1 MWRIQP
7 SNLIW
12 TIFTVW
18 QDCVSFEAEL
28 SLKSP
33 YRKTSLMESVLKSPV
48 TSYLVQTIWNS
59 LNTLILLGRL
69 ICETTVQPRA
79 KEQQNWMISGKS
91 LHKSSLKTV
100 CMMNFKELW
109 LFFCLRATVSFQN
122 NDAALEPRPDIWAWI
137 EASSKLTF
145 HWWMVLRVLQF
156 YVIFLFLSW
165 NMIM

>member
-1 MWRIQP
+1 MWCIQP
-7 SNLIW
+7 SNLICSFNCC
-12 TIFTVW
+12 IFTVW
-18 QDCVSFEAEL
+18 QDSVSFEAEI
-28 SLKSP
+28 SLKAP
-33 YRKTSLMESVLKSPV
+33 YGKTSLMESVLKSPV

-59 LNTLILLGRL
+59 LNTLIY
-69 ICETTVQPRA
+69 ETTVQPRA

-100 CMMNFKELW
+100 CMMSCKELW
-109 LFFCLRATVSFQN
+109 LFFCLRTTVSFLN

-156 YVIFLFLSW
+156 YVSFLFLSW